1 LSGSTLKL
9 NAASPCSRAAATN
22 AASKE
27 DPTPW
32 PRLAR
37 HHANGQLWRRGVDE
51 PVAGIVLGKEA
62 EPGRPYQ
69 LPVFRDHAEVTS
81 AGPTQD
87 VVRELG
93 LLADILNTSG
103 HPIGSPEGR
112 RNKHLG
118 EEGDISRTG
127 RSNVDGHRVSVPH
140 A

>member
-1 LSGSTLKL
+1 VTPSAGPRGPVLIFS
-9 NAASPCSRAAATN
+9 SRAFRA
-22 AASKE
+22 
-27 DPTPW
+27 
-32 PRLAR
+32 LAR
-37 HHANGQLWRRGVDE
+37 
-51 PVAGIVLGKEA
+51 
-62 EPGRPYQ
+62 GRWPSSLNKKALAAYQ

-127 RSNVDGHRVSVPH
+127 RSNVDRHRVSVPH